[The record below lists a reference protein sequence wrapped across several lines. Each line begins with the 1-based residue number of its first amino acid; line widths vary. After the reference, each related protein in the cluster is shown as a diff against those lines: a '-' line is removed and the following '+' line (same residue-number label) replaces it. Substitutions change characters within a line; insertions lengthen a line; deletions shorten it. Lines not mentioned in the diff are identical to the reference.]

1 MAARKPRDSPT
12 ELKEV
17 VDQAKQILDTM
28 NKNGV
33 SIPMAT
39 AKVNFAAVADFEAI
53 PEGEYECVFSL
64 RDDSR
69 GGPIAP
75 SKKGQPTLYAE
86 YLVQDTNQKIFKSY
100 SLQPTALWALKR
112 DLMRLG
118 ADPEEMNSENADL
131 DDILQPLVGSTC
143 TVVTDEPV
151 YYPLNADG
159 TPAPDAKLQTNF
171 KEVKDP
177 TKL

>member
-1 MAARKPRDSPT
+1 MAKKRSPPT
-12 ELKEV
+12 ELR
-17 VDQAKQILDTM
+17 DPD
-28 NKNGV
+28 KNYGYQDIASQTIGV
-33 SIPMAT
+33 SNMAT
-39 AKVNFAAVADFEAI
+39 AKVNFAAVADSSFEAI

-64 RDDSR
+64 RADDR

-75 SKKGQPTLYAE
+75 SKAGQPTLYAE
-86 YLVQDTNQKIFKSY
+86 YLISDTNQRIFKSY
-100 SLQPTALWALKR
+100 SLQPKALWALKR

-159 TPAPDAKLQTNF
+159 TPTPDAKLQTSF